1 MNQEFTRDAD
11 AIIHN
16 FEDRSRD
23 IQYVTD
29 RLKSITPLPNL
40 RSSSPPVSYRRV
52 IHQGPKGG
60 LYYIS
65 AGKKIYLTPGQC
77 HRCEAGNYGDAGCPP
92 MPPRRGSCQS
102 SRVSLKRKIRR
113 LKRSRR
119 SLKRRLSKKK
129 DC

>member
-1 MNQEFTRDAD
+1 MNQEFAHDAD

-23 IQYVTD
+23 IQYVTE
-29 RLKSITPLPNL
+29 RLKSMTPSPNS
-40 RSSSPPVSYRRV
+40 RHRKV
-52 IHQGPKGG
+52 IQQGPKGG

-92 MPPRRGSCQS
+92 LPPRRGSCQS
-102 SRVSLKRKIRR
+102 SRVSLKRKIRK

-119 SLKRRLSKKK
+119 SLKRRLSRKK